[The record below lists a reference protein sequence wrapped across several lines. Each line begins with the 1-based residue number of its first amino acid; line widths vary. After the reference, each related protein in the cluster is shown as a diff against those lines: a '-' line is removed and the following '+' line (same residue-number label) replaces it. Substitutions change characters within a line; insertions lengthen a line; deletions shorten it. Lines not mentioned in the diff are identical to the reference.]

1 MTPRVRISQS
11 PENCHYVPELGDSS
25 LVVPEA
31 SLSQGIHKFARV
43 DYCPLMHQP
52 SEIRIFEMN
61 SSGFYNPFVWEAL
74 GTPSAANLSI

>member
-11 PENCHYVPELGDSS
+11 PEHWHYVPELGDSS

-31 SLSQGIHKFARV
+31 SLSEGKHIFARV
-43 DYCPLMHQP
+43 DYCPIMHQP
-52 SEIRIFEMN
+52 SEIRIYEVY